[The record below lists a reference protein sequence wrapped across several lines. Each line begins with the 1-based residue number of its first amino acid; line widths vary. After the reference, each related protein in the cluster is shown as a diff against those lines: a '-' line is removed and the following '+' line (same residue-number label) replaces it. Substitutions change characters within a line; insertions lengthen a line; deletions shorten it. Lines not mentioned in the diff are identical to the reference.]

1 MFRFLLAPPVL
12 VAVTL
17 AGCTG
22 DDHSHDVAVENEPPS
37 RAVTI
42 WTEKME
48 LFMEYPLL
56 VVNEP
61 GKFIIHLT
69 TLDDFQP
76 IRSGKVRLDFRH
88 ASGRQFTIEKDSIL
102 REGIFTPMVDLPQPG
117 RYDFILSYDGER
129 VDEAF
134 VIDSFEVYASAD
146 AYPDEAEE
154 GDEGI
159 SYLKEQQWKVEFATA
174 PATRREVKHSIHT
187 VAEVTPRGNAFAE
200 VSAPTVGIVRAGG
213 TATIPPVGTAVRAGQ
228 CLVTLAPPLEG
239 ANSWTEQRLA
249 FEHSKREFERAE
261 RLLQRDAISKREY
274 EKISQEYLVRKAG
287 YDALGNVTDSTLLEV
302 RSPISG
308 VVSAVHVQPGQTV
321 TAGQP
326 LVTVADP
333 DRVWLKVSVFEKDF
347 YTVGTPA
354 GIYLT
359 VPGLDSGIVF
369 DGSDVRVVSSGAV
382 LDPQTRTVPLILEV
396 SNRGNLLKIGQTLP
410 GELLNGESQKALA
423 VPETALFDEEAQQVL
438 FVHVSGESFEKRVVK
453 TGNHDRGWIA
463 ILDGLAEGERVVTRG
478 GYMVKLAST
487 TAAIGHPHAH

>member
-1 MFRFLLAPPVL
+1 MIRYLLALAVL
-12 VAVTL
+12 VAL
-17 AGCTG
+17 ALVGCAG
-22 DDHSHDVAVENEPPS
+22 HDHEVAAENEPPS
-37 RAVTI
+37 RAVTL
-42 WTEKME
+42 WTDKME

-76 IRSGKVRLDFRH
+76 IRSGKVRLEFRH
-88 ASGRQFTIEKDSIL
+88 ASGQQFMVEKDSIL
-102 REGIFTPMVDLPQPG
+102 REGIFTPMVELPQPG
-117 RYDFILSYDGER
+117 RYDFTLSYDGDR
-129 VDEAF
+129 VDETF
-134 VIDSFEVYASAD
+134 VVDNFEVYASAE
-146 AYPDEAEE
+146 AYPAEGEE

-159 SYLKEQQWKVEFATA
+159 SYLKEQQWKVEFETA
-174 PATRREVKHSIHT
+174 PATIREVKHSIHT
-187 VAEVTPRGNAFAE
+187 VAEVTPRGDAFAE
-200 VSAPTVGIVRAGG
+200 VSAPAAGIVRAGSS
-213 TATIPPVGTAVRAGQ
+213 ASIVAVGTSVRAGQ
-228 CLVTLAPPLEG
+228 RLVALTPPLEG

-249 FEHSKREFERAE
+249 FERSRQEFERAE

-274 EKISQEYLVRKAG
+274 EQLRQEYLVRKAG
-287 YDALGNVTDSTLLEV
+287 FDALGNATDSTLLEV

-308 VVSAVHVQPGQTV
+308 VISAVHAQPGQTV
-321 TAGQP
+321 SAGQP

-347 YTVGTPA
+347 YTLGTPS

-359 VPGLDSGIVF
+359 VPGLDTGIVF
-369 DGSDVRVVSSGAV
+369 DGTDVRLVSSGAM
-382 LDPQTRTVPLILEV
+382 LDPQTRTVPLIMGV

-410 GELLNGESQKALA
+410 GELLNGVSQKALA

-438 FVHVSGESFEKRVVK
+438 FVHTSGETFEKRVVK